1 MSASKSLFIVPIT
14 TLSRKAFREMLSGD
28 YRFLDPDFV
37 LRNAV
42 QLWVDYNLE
51 PEGYWHSDVEEEVHR
66 EYGSEISRLAAN
78 AVYREGASR
87 NKKAQLDSKYELRD
101 ELASKIARHI
111 SEVSTYLM
119 SLTDEEKILDIVLD
133 SEYEIIIS
141 EAWIAGRSV
150 KFVLEEM

>member
-1 MSASKSLFIVPIT
+1 MSVSKNLFIVPISA
-14 TLSRKAFREMLSGD
+14 LSRKEFRNMLSGD
-28 YRFLDPDFV
+28 YEFLDSDFV

-51 PEGYWHSDVEEEVHR
+51 PEGTWHVDVEEEVHR
-66 EYGSEISRLAAN
+66 EYGREISRLAAR
-78 AVYREGASR
+78 AVFREGSFGD
-87 NKKAQLDSKYELRD
+87 KKSQLDSKYELRD
-101 ELASKIARHI
+101 ELASMVARHI
-111 SEVSTYLM
+111 SEVSSYLM
-119 SLTDEEKILDIVLD
+119 SLTDQEKILDIVLD

>member
-1 MSASKSLFIVPIT
+1 MSASKNLFIVPVT
-14 TLSRKAFREMLSGD
+14 TLSRKEFREMLVGE
-28 YRFLDPDFV
+28 YRFLDVEFI

-51 PEGYWHSDVEEEVHR
+51 PEGSWHSDVEEEVHR
-66 EYGSEISRLAAN
+66 DYGSEISRIAAN
-78 AVYREGASR
+78 AVFREGASR
-87 NKKAQLDSKYELRD
+87 NKKAQLESKYELRD
-101 ELASKIARHI
+101 EIASKIARHI

-119 SLTDEEKILDIVLD
+119 SLTDERKILNLVLD

-141 EAWIAGRSV
+141 DAWIAGRSV